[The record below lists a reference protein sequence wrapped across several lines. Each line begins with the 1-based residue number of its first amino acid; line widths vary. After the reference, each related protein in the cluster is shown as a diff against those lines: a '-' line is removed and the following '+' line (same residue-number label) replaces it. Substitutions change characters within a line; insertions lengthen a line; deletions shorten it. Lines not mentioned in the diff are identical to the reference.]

1 MNSEQQI
8 RLIDRLAVSP
18 TEAAQLIGVSRPT
31 IYDLLNAER
40 GIPSV
45 KIGSR
50 RVIPVDGLRRWLNER
65 TEEGNGCP

>member
-18 TEAAQLIGVSRPT
+18 TEAAQLIGVSRPV
-31 IYDLLNAER
+31 IYNLLEMDN
-40 GIPSV
+40 GIPSL

-50 RVIPVDGLRRWLNER
+50 RIIPIDGLRRWLNER